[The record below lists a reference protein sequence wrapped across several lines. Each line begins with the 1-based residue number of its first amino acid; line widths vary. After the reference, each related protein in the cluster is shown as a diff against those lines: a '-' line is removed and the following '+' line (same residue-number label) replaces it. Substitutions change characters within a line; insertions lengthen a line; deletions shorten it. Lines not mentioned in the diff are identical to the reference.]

1 MDINAILAERF
12 PFLNTSLLHARIAW
26 SIRLRWVAVVG
37 FFLATLSARFLVDL
51 PLPYEAIWKTLLTLF
66 FLNLAYFTILK
77 IVKTFSFF
85 AELVFL
91 TFHILIDLV
100 ILTYIVHLTGGI
112 ENPIYL
118 FYIFHVVLSSIL
130 LPRWLPYI
138 IATIVFFLFTVLVY
152 SEHTGLIYHYSIF
165 ESASHKNEVLNYLT
179 LVIFTITVYFSSY
192 ICTNFMHIFRDS
204 KRQIDHLYD
213 QLQKADQQKTQFFQY
228 ASHEL
233 KSPIIAI
240 KSSIDGVLSSFGD
253 QLQEKPY
260 NVLKRASV
268 RSEQMLDI
276 IRELL
281 DLTRNRSIILSN
293 HLEKVDVI
301 KALNEVI
308 QNESATAESNNIE
321 IIFNCAFSELF
332 LNGKEDDFQ
341 KLFNNL
347 IGNALRY
354 NKPGG
359 KVYINVKLENK
370 LLLIE
375 ISDTGIG
382 ISPED
387 KNKIFTEFYRAENA
401 RKKISF
407 GTGLG
412 LSIVKQIAENY
423 NGQILV
429 ESDILKGSTFKLT
442 FPIQ

>member
-12 PFLNTSLLHARIAW
+12 PFLNISLLHARIAW
-26 SIRLRWVAVVG
+26 SIRLRWIAVVG
-37 FFLATLSARFLVDL
+37 FFLATISANYLVDL
-51 PLPYEAIWKTLLTLF
+51 PMPYEDIWKTLLTLF
-66 FLNLAYFTILK
+66 FLNLVYYIILK

-91 TFHILIDLV
+91 TFHILIDLI

-138 IATIVFFLFTVLVY
+138 IATIVFILFSALVY

-165 ESASHKNEVLNYLT
+165 ESASHKNEILTYLT
-179 LVIFTITVYFSSY
+179 LIIFTITVYFSSY

-204 KRQIDHLYD
+204 KRQIDHLYG

-240 KSSIDGVLSSFGD
+240 KSSIDGVIGSFGK
-253 QLQEKPY
+253 QLEEKPL
-260 NVLKRASV
+260 NVLKRASA
-268 RSEQMLDI
+268 RAEQMLAI

-281 DLTRNRSIILSN
+281 DLTRNRSILKGNSYD
-293 HLEKVDVI
+293 KVNI
-301 KALNEVI
+301 QKIISEVI
-308 QNESATAESNNIE
+308 YSESAVAEENNIQ
-321 IIFNCAFSELF
+321 IISNYDSEELV
-332 LNGKEDDFQ
+332 LDGKEDDFQ
-341 KLFNNL
+341 KIFSNL

-359 KVYINVKLENK
+359 QVTIKACRDNK
-370 LLLIE
+370 LMIIE
-375 ISDTGIG
+375 ICDTGIG
-382 ISPED
+382 ISSD
-387 KNKIFTEFYRAENA
+387 DRYKIFTEFYRAENA
-401 RKKISF
+401 RKKYNF

-412 LSIVKQIAENY
+412 LSIVKQIVENY
-423 NGQILV
+423 NGTISV
-429 ESDILKGSTFKLT
+429 ESDLQKGSTFKLL
-442 FPIQ
+442 FPVQ